1 MKKSP
6 LKRSPLKKAAGF
18 TLLEV
23 LVATLVM
30 GIAVA
35 GVLNGL
41 AGASRNAARLTDYDR
56 ATLLAKQKM
65 DELLMDRAAP
75 RNRRIDGEFDPA
87 QAPMRAGWSAMV
99 TPFEAVPGM
108 GPGSWGTDR
117 VELEVWWLTGPP
129 NAPTRHTFSLEGFRR
144 GILQA
149 GDHPF

>member
-1 MKKSP
+1 MKSNQ
-6 LKRSPLKKAAGF
+6 GF

-23 LVATLVM
+23 LVATLIM

-35 GVLNGL
+35 GVMNGL
-41 AGASRNAARLTDYDR
+41 AGATRNAARLTDYDR

-75 RNRRIDGEFDPA
+75 RGTRMEGEFDSS
-87 QAPMRAGWSAMV
+87 QAPQRAGWAAMV
-99 TPFEAVPGM
+99 TPFEAVPGA
-108 GPGSWGTDR
+108 GPGNWATDR
-117 VELEVWWLTGPP
+117 VELEIWWLTGPP
-129 NAPTRHTFSLEGFRR
+129 TAPTRHTYSLEGFRR